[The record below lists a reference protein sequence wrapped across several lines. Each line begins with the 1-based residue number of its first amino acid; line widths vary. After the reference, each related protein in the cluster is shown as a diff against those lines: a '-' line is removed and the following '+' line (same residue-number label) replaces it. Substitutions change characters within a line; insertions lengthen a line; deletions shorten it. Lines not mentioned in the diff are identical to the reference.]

1 MRLRRRKG
9 QFVRYISWPTLTSL
23 LIPVLRMLAN
33 TCSLCY
39 RSTAQCNQALLEDR
53 LPFSYSHLL
62 FSPTLVRFPP
72 DGLGEVGSENKLADV
87 LPLKGL
93 PDPIDDRRPFPK
105 LLFPKLLTLFW
116 KRGLPRGEPVLPCTI
131 GLPRPDRGELL

>member
-1 MRLRRRKG
+1 
-9 QFVRYISWPTLTSL
+9 
-23 LIPVLRMLAN
+23 MLAN

-53 LPFSYSHLL
+53 LPFSYNHLL

-105 LLFPKLLTLFW
+105 LLTLFW